1 MYSTGGSG
9 HLTLGIG
16 SMHCDDPFFFFKK
29 KKKKKKKYLNVN
41 DKISLLQKNVHIP

>member
-29 KKKKKKKYLNVN
+29 KKKHTNE
-41 DKISLLQKNVHIP
+41 SLQ